1 MITGIIIGFLTGT
14 ILIFILTKTRYDKYR
29 KGFELENEN
38 AKSEINKLR
47 NEKIINEQRTID
59 LQKELGVLKQELNT
73 SRENIIELNSKL
85 SAKDADYR
93 NLNLKLS
100 EQKLEL
106 EQLYKKFNTEFEN
119 LANKI
124 FEEKSQKFTKQN
136 KTNLAEILHPLNEKI
151 KDFEKKI
158 EDTYEK
164 GLKDQTALQAEL
176 LKLYD
181 LNNRISLE
189 ANNLTKALKGDV
201 KKQGNWGE
209 MILDRILENS
219 GLIKDE
225 EYKTQVSLKDD
236 KGSRYQPDV
245 VVYLPDKKNIIID
258 SKVSLVAYEHWV
270 NAETEVEK
278 EKYIKEHL
286 TSIKKHI
293 KELSEKKYQLLE
305 ELNTPEYV
313 LLFVP
318 IEASFSIAIQ
328 EDNDIFNY
336 AWSNKIVIVS
346 PSTLIAT
353 LMTVAS
359 IWKQENQTKNAIEI
373 ARQSGAL
380 YDKFVGLLN
389 DLIDV
394 GKKLDSTQNSYRSS
408 MKKISEGSGNLIHKI
423 EIIKKLGAKASKEIP
438 QKLIDRSIEHG

>member
-1 MITGIIIGFLTGT
+1 MVTGIIIGFLAGT
-14 ILIFILTKTRYDKYR
+14 ILTFILTKIKYDKNR
-29 KGFELENEN
+29 KDLVSENEN
-38 AKSEINKLR
+38 VKAQVNQLN
-47 NEKIINEQRTID
+47 NEKIINEHRGTD
-59 LQKELGVLKQELNT
+59 LQNELNEVKKELET
-73 SRENIIELNSKL
+73 ARMNIIELNSKL
-85 SAKDADYR
+85 SAKDADYK
-93 NLNLKLS
+93 NLNIKLQ
-100 EQKLEL
+100 EQKSEL
-106 EQLYKKFNTEFEN
+106 EKLYKKFNTEFEN

-124 FEEKSQKFTKQN
+124 FEEKTQKFTQQN
-136 KTNLAEILHPLNEKI
+136 KTNIDEILHPLNEKI

-158 EDTYEK
+158 DDTYEK

-209 MILDRILENS
+209 MILERILENS
-219 GLIKDE
+219 GLIKGE
-225 EYKTQVSLKDD
+225 EYKTQVSLEND
-236 KGSRYQPDV
+236 KGSRHQPDV
-245 VVYLPDKKNIIID
+245 VVYLPDKKHIIID

-270 NAETEVEK
+270 NAETEQEK

-286 TSIKKHI
+286 ISLKSHI

-318 IEASFSIAIQ
+318 IEASFSVAIQ
-328 EDNDIFNY
+328 EDKEIFNY
-336 AWSNKIVIVS
+336 AWNNKIVIVS

-380 YDKFVGLLN
+380 YDKFVGLMN

-394 GKKLDSTQNSYRSS
+394 GKKLDSTQNSYKSS
-408 MKKISEGSGNLIHKI
+408 MKKLSEGSGNLIRKI
-423 EIIKKLGAKASKEIP
+423 ETIKKLGAKASKEMP
-438 QKLIDRSIEHG
+438 QKIMDRAIEQE

>member
-14 ILIFILTKTRYDKYR
+14 ILTFIIIKLKFDKNKKDWVSKNEIF
-29 KGFELENEN
+29 
-38 AKSEINKLR
+38 KSQLNQLS
-47 NEKIINEQRTID
+47 NEKIINEQRGFD
-59 LQKELGVLKQELNT
+59 LQNELNSMRKELET
-73 SRENIIELNSKL
+73 ARTNIIVLNSKL
-85 SAKDADYR
+85 SAKDADYK
-93 NLNLKLS
+93 NLNTKLD
-100 EQKLEL
+100 EQKAEL

-124 FEEKSQKFTKQN
+124 FEEKSQKFTQQN
-136 KTNLAEILHPLNEKI
+136 KTNIDEILHPLNEKI

-158 EDTYEK
+158 DDTYEK

-176 LKLYD
+176 LKLHD

-189 ANNLTKALKGDV
+189 ASNLTKALKGDV

-225 EYKTQVSLKDD
+225 EYKTQVSIKDD

-270 NAETEVEK
+270 NAETEAEK

-286 TSIKKHI
+286 TSIKNHI

-305 ELNTPEYV
+305 GLNTPEYV

-328 EDNDIFNY
+328 EDKNIFNY
-336 AWSNKIVIVS
+336 AWNNKIVIVS

-394 GKKLDSTQNSYRSS
+394 GKKLDSTQNSYKLS
-408 MKKISEGSGNLIHKI
+408 MKKLSEGSGNLIHKI
-423 EIIKKLGAKASKEIP
+423 ETIKKLGAKSSKEIP
-438 QKLIDRSIEHG
+438 QKLIDRAIEQE

>member
-1 MITGIIIGFLTGT
+1 MVTGIIIGFLTGT
-14 ILIFILTKTRYDKYR
+14 ILSFILIKIKYDKDR
-29 KGFELENEN
+29 KKIISGNEIL
-38 AKSEINKLR
+38 KSQINQLS
-47 NEKIINEQRTID
+47 NEKIINEHRAID
-59 LQKELGVLKQELNT
+59 LQKELEDLKQELNT
-73 SRENIIELNSKL
+73 ARINIIELNSKL
-85 SAKDADYR
+85 SAKDADFK
-93 NLNLKLS
+93 NLNIKLL
-100 EQKLEL
+100 EQKTEL
-106 EQLYKKFNTEFEN
+106 EKLYKKFNTEFEN

-124 FEEKSQKFTKQN
+124 FEEKTQKFTQQN
-136 KTNLAEILHPLNEKI
+136 KTNLDGILQPLNEKI

-158 EDTYEK
+158 DDTYEK

-219 GLIKDE
+219 GLIKGE

-236 KGSRYQPDV
+236 KGLRYQPDV

-270 NAETEVEK
+270 NAETEQEK

-286 TSIKKHI
+286 ISIKTHI
-293 KELSEKKYQLLE
+293 KELSEKKYHLLE

-328 EDNDIFNY
+328 EDRDIFNY
-336 AWSNKIVIVS
+336 AWNNKIVIVS

-380 YDKFVGLLN
+380 YDKFVGLMS
-389 DLIDV
+389 DLLDV
-394 GKKLDSTQNSYRSS
+394 GKKLESTQNSYKSS
-408 MKKISEGSGNLIHKI
+408 MNKLSNGKGNLIQKI
-423 EIIKKLGAKASKEIP
+423 ETIKKLGAKASKEMPII
-438 QKLIDRSIEHG
+438 KLDRAPEEG

>member
-1 MITGIIIGFLTGT
+1 MTTGIIIGFLTGT
-14 ILIFILTKTRYDKYR
+14 ILTFIFTKILFDKNR
-29 KGFELENEN
+29 KVFVSKKENLKKELNQLN
-38 AKSEINKLR
+38 
-47 NEKIINEQRTID
+47 NEKIINEHRSAD
-59 LQKELGVLKQELNT
+59 LKDELDIMKKELEFERT
-73 SRENIIELNSKL
+73 NIVELNSSL
-85 SAKDADYR
+85 SAKEADYK
-93 NLNLKLS
+93 NLSTKLL
-100 EQKLEL
+100 EQKAEL

-124 FEEKSQKFTKQN
+124 FEEKTHKFTQQN
-136 KTNLAEILHPLNEKI
+136 KTNIGEILLPLNEKL

-176 LKLYD
+176 IKLYD

-236 KGSRYQPDV
+236 KGTRYQPDV
-245 VVYLPDKKNIIID
+245 IIYLPDKKNIIID
-258 SKVSLVAYEHWV
+258 SKVSLIAYEHCV
-270 NAETEVEK
+270 NAETEQEK
-278 EKYIKEHL
+278 NKYIKEHL
-286 TSIKKHI
+286 ISIKSHI

-305 ELNTPEYV
+305 GLNSPEYV
-313 LLFVP
+313 LLFLP

-328 EDNDIFNY
+328 EDRDIFNY
-336 AWSNKIVIVS
+336 AWNNKIVIVS

-359 IWKQENQTKNAIEI
+359 IWKQKNQTKNAIEI

-380 YDKFVGLLN
+380 YDKFVGLMT

-394 GKKLDSTQNSYRSS
+394 GKKLDSTTNSYKSS
-408 MKKISEGSGNLIHKI
+408 MKKLTEGSGNLVSKI
-423 EIIKKLGAKASKEIP
+423 EKIKKLGAKASKEMP
-438 QKLIDRSIEHG
+438 QKIMDRAIDL

>member
-14 ILIFILTKTRYDKYR
+14 VLTFIIIKLKFDKN
-29 KGFELENEN
+29 KKDWVSENEIL
-38 AKSEINKLR
+38 KSQLNQLS
-47 NEKIINEQRTID
+47 NEKIINEQRSSD
-59 LQKELGVLKQELNT
+59 LQNEFNSAKEELEVA
-73 SRENIIELNSKL
+73 RLNIIELNSKL
-85 SAKDADYR
+85 AAKEADYK
-93 NLNLKLS
+93 NINLKLN

-124 FEEKSQKFTKQN
+124 FEEKSQKFTQQN
-136 KTNLAEILHPLNEKI
+136 KTNIDEILHPLNEKI

-158 EDTYEK
+158 DETYEK

-176 LKLYD
+176 LKLHD
-181 LNNRISLE
+181 LNNKISLE
-189 ANNLTKALKGDV
+189 ASNLTKALKGDV

-209 MILDRILENS
+209 MILERILENS

-225 EYKTQVSLKDD
+225 EYKTQVSIKDD

-245 VVYLPDKKNIIID
+245 VIYLPDKKNIIID
-258 SKVSLVAYEHWV
+258 AKVSLVAYEHWV
-270 NAETEVEK
+270 NAETEQEK
-278 EKYIKEHL
+278 NKYIKQHL
-286 TSIKKHI
+286 VSIKSHI
-293 KELSEKKYQLLE
+293 KELSDKKYQLLE
-305 ELNTPEYV
+305 GLNTPEYV

-328 EDNDIFNY
+328 EDKDIFNY
-336 AWSNKIVIVS
+336 AWNNKIVIVS

-380 YDKFVGLLN
+380 YDKFVGLMN

-394 GKKLDSTQNSYRSS
+394 GKKLDSTKNSYEAS
-408 MKKISEGSGNLIHKI
+408 MKKLSAGSGNLIRKI
-423 EIIKKLGAKASKEIP
+423 EAIKKLGAKASKEMP
-438 QKLIDRSIEHG
+438 QKIIERATE

>member
-14 ILIFILTKTRYDKYR
+14 ILIFILTKTRYDKHR
-29 KGFELENEN
+29 KDLELENEN
-38 AKSEINKLR
+38 VKAEINQLS

-59 LQKELGVLKQELNT
+59 LQKKIEDLKKELNT
-73 SRENIIELNSKL
+73 ARENIIELNSKL

-93 NLNLKLS
+93 NLNSKLA
-100 EQKLEL
+100 EQKSEL

-136 KTNLAEILHPLNEKI
+136 KTNLDDILHPLNEKI

-158 EDTYEK
+158 DDTYEK

-219 GLIKDE
+219 GLIKNE

-270 NAETEVEK
+270 NAETEKEK

-286 TSIKKHI
+286 TSIKNHI

-305 ELNTPEYV
+305 GLNTPEYV

-328 EDNDIFNY
+328 EDRDIFNY
-336 AWSNKIVIVS
+336 AWNNKIVIVS

-353 LMTVAS
+353 LMTIAS

-394 GKKLDSTQNSYRSS
+394 GKKLESTQNSYKSS
-408 MKKISEGSGNLIHKI
+408 MNKLSEGSGNLIRKI
-423 EIIKKLGAKASKEIP
+423 ETIKKLGAKASKEIP
-438 QKLIDRSIEHG
+438 QKLIDRAIEQE